1 MEETNCEKNKACGCG
16 DNCECN
22 CCDCG
27 CCCEMSAPT
36 SLVGRKAPCFTAP
49 AVLEGTEVVE
59 NFSLS
64 KYLGRKYIVLFFY
77 PKDFTFVCPTELH
90 AFQDALPEF
99 DKRNTHVIACSTDT
113 VEAHYAWLHQPKS
126 QGGVE
131 GIIFPMVSDVNKTIA
146 ASYGVLSGTYYIEDG
161 ELKTCHFDANGE
173 CQEGGTLVAYRGL
186 FLIDKKGIVQHQVVN
201 NMPLGRS
208 VQETLRMIDALQHFE
223 QYGEVCPIDWHK
235 GNTAMKANC
244 DGLKEYFSK

>member
-1 MEETNCEKNKACGCG
+1 MSLINKEVEDFAVQAFVNG
-16 DNCECN
+16 EFKKI
-22 CCDCG
+22 
-27 CCCEMSAPT
+27 T
-36 SLVGRKAPCFTAP
+36 KADIMGKWTVF
-49 AVLEGTEVVE
+49 
-59 NFSLS
+59 
-64 KYLGRKYIVLFFY
+64 FFY
-77 PKDFTFVCPTELH
+77 PADFTFVCPTELH

-113 VEAHYAWLHQPKS
+113 VESHYAWLQRPKA
-126 QGGVE
+126 QGGVK
-131 GIIFPMVSDVNKTIA
+131 GIVFPMVSDTNKTIA
-146 ASYGVLSGTYYIEDG
+146 ARYGVLSGTYYIEDG
-161 ELKTCHFDANGE
+161 ELKTCHFDADGE

-235 GNTAMKANC
+235 GSAAMKPDA
-244 DGLKEYFSK
+244 DGSKGIDKIMRFDGRGAVSRRSGSTVPLLICMCRTVKAFRPYGW